1 MKQNCIENSGII
13 IHFFKIV
20 SLALP
25 TIANGLDNGDN
36 ALFLLI

>member
-1 MKQNCIENSGII
+1 MKQNCIENSRTI

-25 TIANGLDNGDN
+25 TIANSLDNGND